1 MSFPVIM
8 THPTFTL
15 TLPASQKKIE
25 FRPFLEKERK
35 ILLMALESNV
45 VEDMEKTTKQL
56 IKTCCLTQDIDVD
69 KMPIIDIEY
78 FFLHLRARSIGEI
91 LDLSF
96 SCNNITEKGRCGH
109 SFELKV
115 DVNDIKVEGLDPSN
129 KKIQLTPNVGVM
141 MNYPHL
147 IATDKNTDDIEF
159 MYDMAIACIEYV
171 YDSDNVYFA
180 KDYKPEDLYFFVTNL
195 TVDQF
200 KKIQDFI
207 NNSPVLRKQIKYKC
221 QKCGFDHEI
230 NLEGLQSFFG

>member
-8 THPTFTL
+8 THPTFSI
-15 TLPASQKKIE
+15 TLPASQKKID

-35 ILLMALESNV
+35 ILLMALEADV
-45 VEDMEKTTKQL
+45 QEDIEKMIKQL
-56 IKTCCLTQDIDVD
+56 IKTCCLTPDLNVD

-91 LDLSF
+91 LDLTF
-96 SCNNITEKGRCGH
+96 SCNNLTEKGRCGH

-115 DVNDIKVEGLDPSN
+115 DVNDIKVEKLNPED
-129 KKIQLTPNVGVM
+129 KKIQLTSNVGVM

-147 IATDKNTDDIEF
+147 FATDKGIEDAEF
-159 MYDMAIACIEYV
+159 LYDMAVACIEYV
-171 YDSDNVYFA
+171 FDGENIYFA

-200 KKIQDFI
+200 KKIQDFFSNTPI
-207 NNSPVLRKQIKYKC
+207 LSKKMEHTC
-221 QKCGFDHEI
+221 QKCGFHHEI
-230 NLEGLQSFFG
+230 TMEGLQSFFA